1 MKKLR
6 KINLG
11 LVLTILVVAAVVI
24 YSVALETSRSQDK
37 GEIKTTVEEFT
48 KLVSEK
54 VVLEEKEQVYNNTVD
69 DELEKFVNEN
79 VKPSLKAAMIDN
91 DAAINIEATQIQNDF
106 ENQINTATYKTKVEQ
121 ELTKISSFVFD
132 GDQVT
137 VTFNRKVTE
146 NIKYFDVE
154 DDGISEKNITSDS
167 IKEKTNTY
175 NTNSEIITLKKVDGK
190 WKVVYANLQLTAT
203 PANLGPLVVTL

>member
-106 ENQINTATYKTKVEQ
+106 ENQINTATYKIKVEQ